1 MNPLGSKWSRPWGEG
16 NGTREYTHTST
27 LKLHYYYLSLD
38 QSLNQI
44 YNVTI
49 KEPNYFFYVTLQKKK
64 KNNLPL
70 LQGKLK
76 PDFSNCRFIK
86 YKTWTLTA
94 KKILSAVSRA
104 EESGAVE
111 KKLSLEGEVVWV

>member
-1 MNPLGSKWSRPWGEG
+1 MNPLGSKWSRPWGER
-16 NGTREYTHTST
+16 NETREYTHTST

-49 KEPNYFFYVTLQKKK
+49 KEPYYFFLRYSPKK

-76 PDFSNCRFIK
+76 PDFSDCRFIK

-111 KKLSLEGEVVWV
+111 KKFSLEGEVVRV